1 MTGASGFLGN
11 SILRNSH
18 KNNKYAAIIR
28 SSTNLDVFQN
38 KLSDKNLINFEK
50 KDSEVL
56 QKIKEFKP
64 DVLIHCA
71 CSYGRK
77 NETSEQILNSNFSLG
92 IKVLKYLIKLD
103 KNILFLN
110 IGTPL
115 KKNTNE
121 YALTKNFFLEYSEL
135 LLKEKFTKIKIIHL
149 LPQHFFGYGDDETKF
164 TSFVINSLKK
174 NIPELHLTSGEQVRD
189 FFHIEDLISAID
201 VIIKNRNEIKNF
213 KRIEIGS
220 GKPVTVKDFVELSKK
235 LIGSNTSLKFGSIN
249 LRENEVMEMKADI
262 SYLKSLGWKFKY
274 PLKTAIEKSIK

>member
-11 SILRNSH
+11 SILRNSRKH
-18 KNNKYAAIIR
+18 NKYAAIIR
-28 SSTNLDVFQN
+28 SSTNLDIFQN
-38 KLSDKNLINFEK
+38 KLSNKNLINFEK

-135 LLKEKFTKIKIIHL
+135 LLKENFTKIKIIHL

-174 NIPELHLTSGEQVRD
+174 NISELHLTSGEQVRD

-220 GKPVTVKDFVELSKK
+220 GKTVTVKDFVELSKK

-249 LRENEVMEMKADI
+249 FRENEVMEMKADI
-262 SYLKSLGWKFKY
+262 SYLKSLGWKLKY
-274 PLKTAIEKSIK
+274 PLKIAIEKSIK

>member
-274 PLKTAIEKSIK
+274 PLKKAIEKSIK

>member
-11 SILRNSH
+11 NILRNS
-18 KNNKYAAIIR
+18 NENYKYGAIVR
-28 SSTNLDVFQN
+28 SSTNLDIFQN
-38 KLSDKNLINFEK
+38 KISNKNLIDCEK
-50 KDSEVL
+50 KDSEVF
-56 QKIKEFKP
+56 QKIKEFEP

-77 NETSEQILNSNFSLG
+77 NETSEQIFNSNFSFG
-92 IKVLKYLIKLD
+92 IEVLKYLIKLD

-115 KKNTNE
+115 KKSTNE

-135 LLKEKFTKIKIIHL
+135 MLKEKFTKIKFIHL

-164 TSFVINSLKK
+164 TSFIINSLKK
-174 NIPELHLTSGEQVRD
+174 NISELHLTSGEQERD

-201 VIIKNRNEIKNF
+201 VIIKNRNELENF

-220 GKPVTVKDFVELSKK
+220 GKTVTVKNFVELSKK
-235 LIGSNTSLKFGSIN
+235 LIGSNTSLNFGSIK
-249 LRENEVMEMKADI
+249 LRENEVMKMKADI
-262 SYLKSLGWKFKY
+262 SYIKSLGWKLKY
-274 PLKTAIEKSIK
+274 PLKQAIEKSIT